1 MHKKHFFL
9 GNNIAEAHEFSPQSQ
24 GFGGH
29 SLLPTR
35 DRATH
40 ARMVK
45 DQYEAVV
52 NQVVSN
58 LEERASQGQP
68 TANGIYVDL
77 KMDKNFIPDSL
88 GKQDSPKGATI
99 MKVTNNGD
107 GDDVDVTVYVKKD
120 KKDWLKNKADDYSC
134 KNTQKGKP
142 CNEKLIAPINGVAAT
157 DIHTLYISAE
167 KFDAIPEDGSYV
179 YELWMS
185 HSKENSKEN
194 IGSTLS
200 QIGIEKMTEPLLFD
214 GVDVWL
220 IKATKQ
226 QLFNL
231 PLSLGYIEGIRP
243 YHKPSVLTS
252 SKHENREWSE
262 LIKGEISYS
271 DDAENVIVGILDSGV
286 NNAHELLSPALP
298 NERMDVAIGVL
309 EATDKTDHGTGM
321 AGLALLGDL
330 ADIAYKR
337 NTPIEVY
344 HALSSVKIYEV
355 GHETPEEFYGA
366 VIEEAIGKA
375 SDMGASIQCMAITD
389 ESSYN
394 GIATSSSAAL
404 DESIYHQGK
413 CDRLVLVSAGNIKP
427 EQVDHNRYIESC
439 KANSIQSPAQAWN
452 ALTVGAYTEKSVVVD
467 TAYKSL
473 AAPGSVSPYSCSS
486 YPWHEKRNKPEIVM
500 EGGNVA
506 YHDLLKETSHSELS
520 LVTTSN
526 DMQEPLEPFNAT
538 SAATGLAARLAARVK
553 VENPQMSMLSIRGMM
568 VHSARWTDE
577 MKRIDNID
585 ERMSLCGYG
594 VPNENKAIYSNEK
607 CATYIFENQL
617 RPYTRNGNSNI
628 YGQIHYYDLPWPKEL
643 LEDMGDED
651 VRIRIT
657 LSYYVKPSPGY
668 AGRTDKYRYPSATLH
683 FDLKTA
689 TETQEEFLCRKN
701 KFEGEKTTQNDSGRW
716 NIKQQRRE
724 RGTVQSDWIE
734 CTAAD
739 LAEMDKI
746 VVYPG
751 PGWWK
756 ERKLDNVGNSVLYSL
771 IVSIET
777 KETDIYNAVETAIS
791 TRIGVP
797 IAQEV

>member
-1 MHKKHFFL
+1 M
-9 GNNIAEAHEFSPQSQ
+9 EF
-24 GFGGH
+24 
-29 SLLPTR
+29 
-35 DRATH
+35 D
-40 ARMVK
+40 K
-45 DQYEAVV
+45 DFVPV
-52 NQVVSN
+52 
-58 LEERASQGQP
+58 
-68 TANGIYVDL
+68 T
-77 KMDKNFIPDSL
+77 L
-88 GKQDSPKGATI
+88 GKQDGRKGATI
-99 MKVTNNGD
+99 MKVTDNGD
-107 GDDVDVTVYVKKD
+107 ENDVDVTVYVKKD
-120 KKDWLKNKADDYSC
+120 KKDWLKDKADDYVN
-134 KNTQKGKP
+134 KNTKKGKP
-142 CNEKLIAPINGVAAT
+142 CNEKLIAPINGITAT
-157 DIHTLYISAE
+157 DIRTLYVSAE
-167 KFDAIPEDGSYV
+167 EFDAIPEVGSYI

-185 HSKENSKEN
+185 HSKENSKEGIEN
-194 IGSTLS
+194 TLH
-200 QIGIEKMTEPLLFD
+200 QLGIEKTTEPLLFA

-226 QLFNL
+226 QLSTL

-243 YHKPSVLTS
+243 YYQPSILTS
-252 SKHENREWSE
+252 SKAESREWNE
-262 LIKGEISYS
+262 LIKGEITYGE
-271 DDAENVIVGILDSGV
+271 DADQVIVGILDSGV
-286 NNAHELLSPALP
+286 NNAHKLLSPALP
-298 NERMDVAIGVL
+298 DERMDVAIGVL

-330 ADIAYKR
+330 TDIVYKPD
-337 NTPIEVY
+337 TPIDV
-344 HALSSVKIYEV
+344 HHTLSSVKIYEA
-355 GHETPEEFYGA
+355 GYETPKEFYGA

-375 SDMGASIQCMAITD
+375 SNMGASIQCMAITD
-389 ESSYN
+389 ECSYN

-404 DESIYHQGK
+404 DESIYHQGE
-413 CDRLVLVSAGNIKP
+413 CDRLVLVSAGNI
-427 EQVDHNRYIESC
+427 QTNDVDHNNYIESC
-439 KANSIQSPAQAWN
+439 KANAVKSPAQAWN
-452 ALTVGAYTEKSVVVD
+452 ALTVGASTEKTIVGDKS
-467 TAYKSL
+467 YKPL
-473 AAPGSVSPYSCSS
+473 AAPGGISPYSCSS

-506 YHDLLKETSHSELS
+506 YHDELKETSHSDLS

-538 SAATGLAARLAARVK
+538 SAATGLAARLAARIK

-568 VHSARWTDE
+568 VHSAQWTDE

-585 ERMSLCGYG
+585 ERISLCGYG
-594 VPNENKAIYSNEK
+594 VPNDDKAIYSNEK

-617 RPYTRNGNSNI
+617 RPYTRRGKSNV
-628 YGQIHYYDLPWPKEL
+628 YDQMHYYNLPWPKEL

-668 AGRTDKYRYPSATLH
+668 AGRTDKYRYPSATLR

-689 TETQEEFLCRKN
+689 TETNEEFLCRKN

-716 NIKQQRRE
+716 NVKQQRRE

-746 VVYPG
+746 VVFPG

-756 ERKLDNVGNSVLYSL
+756 ERKLDNVDNSVPYSL

-791 TRIGVP
+791 NRIGVP
-797 IAQEV
+797 IAQEI

>member
-9 GNNIAEAHEFSPQSQ
+9 SNNIAEAHDFSPQNQ

-29 SLLPTR
+29 SLPTR
-35 DRATH
+35 DRVVH
-40 ARMVK
+40 AQMVK
-45 DQYEAVV
+45 GQYETAV
-52 NQVVSN
+52 NQAIAR
-58 LEERASQGQP
+58 LEERENQGQP
-68 TANGIYVDL
+68 VANGIYVDL
-77 KMDKNFIPDSL
+77 KMDKSFIPNSL

-99 MKVTNNGD
+99 MKVTDNGD
-107 GDDVDVTVYVKKD
+107 ENDVDVTVYVKKD
-120 KKDWLKNKADDYSC
+120 KKDWLKNKVDDYSS
-134 KNTQKGKP
+134 KNTAKGKP
-142 CNEKLIAPINGVAAT
+142 CNERLIAPINGVEAT
-157 DIHTLYISAE
+157 DIRTLYVSAE
-167 KFDAIPEDGSYV
+167 EFDTIPEEGSYI

-185 HSKENSKEN
+185 HSKENSQERIEN
-194 IGSTLS
+194 TLY
-200 QIGIEKMTEPLLFD
+200 QLGIEKMAEPLLFD

-220 IKATKQ
+220 IKSTKQ
-226 QLFNL
+226 QLCTL

-243 YHKPSVLTS
+243 YHKPSILTS
-252 SKHENREWSE
+252 NNTEKREWSE
-262 LIKGEISYS
+262 LIKGEITY
-271 DDAENVIVGILDSGV
+271 DQDADVIVGILDSGV
-286 NNAHELLSPALP
+286 NNAHELLKPALP
-298 NERMDVAIGVL
+298 DERMDVAIGVL

-330 ADIAYKR
+330 ANIAYQR
-337 NTPIEVY
+337 ETPVAVH
-344 HALSSVKIYEV
+344 HALSSVKIYED
-355 GHETPEEFYGA
+355 GYDTPKEFYGA

-389 ESSYN
+389 ESAYN

-404 DESIYHQGK
+404 DESIYHQGQ
-413 CDRLVLVSAGNIKP
+413 CDRLVLVSAGNIQTP
-427 EQVDHNRYIESC
+427 DVDHNNYIESC
-439 KANSIQSPAQAWN
+439 KANAVQSPAQAWN
-452 ALTVGAYTEKSVVVD
+452 ALTVGAYTEKILVGDESF
-467 TAYKSL
+467 KPL
-473 AAPGSVSPYSCSS
+473 AAPGGVSPYSCSS

-506 YHDLLKETSHSELS
+506 YHDLLRETSHSDLS

-526 DMQEPLEPFNAT
+526 EQEEPLEPFNAT
-538 SAATGLAARLAARVK
+538 SAATGLAARLAAQIK
-553 VENPQMSMLSIRGMM
+553 VENPQLSMLSIRGLM

-577 MKRIDNID
+577 MMRINNVE
-585 ERMSLCGYG
+585 ERMTLCGYG
-594 VPNENKAIYSNEK
+594 VPDENAAVYSNEK

-617 RPYTRNGNSNI
+617 EPYTQGDSGNI
-628 YGQIHYYDLPWPKEL
+628 YGKMHYYDLPWPKEL
-643 LEDMGDED
+643 LEDMGDEY

-668 AGRTDKYRYPSATLH
+668 AGRTSKYRYPSATLH

-689 TETQEEFLCRKN
+689 TETEEEFLCRRN
-701 KFEGEKTTQNDSGRW
+701 RQEGEKTTQNDATRW
-716 NIKQQRRE
+716 NVKQQKRE

-746 VVYPG
+746 VVFPG
-751 PGWWK
+751 QGWCK
-756 ERKLDNVGNSVLYSL
+756 ERKLDNVDNSVPYSL

-791 TRIGVP
+791 NRIGVP

>member
-1 MHKKHFFL
+1 
-9 GNNIAEAHEFSPQSQ
+9 
-24 GFGGH
+24 
-29 SLLPTR
+29 
-35 DRATH
+35 
-40 ARMVK
+40 
-45 DQYEAVV
+45 
-52 NQVVSN
+52 
-58 LEERASQGQP
+58 
-68 TANGIYVDL
+68 
-77 KMDKNFIPDSL
+77 MDKSFVPDSL

-99 MKVTNNGD
+99 MKVTDNG
-107 GDDVDVTVYVKKD
+107 GENDVDVTVYVKKD
-120 KKDWLKNKADDYSC
+120 KKDWLKNKADDYSD
-134 KNTQKGKP
+134 KDTQKGKP
-142 CNEKLIAPINGVAAT
+142 CNEKLIAPINGIAAT
-157 DIHTLYISAE
+157 DIRTLYVSAE
-167 KFDAIPEDGSYV
+167 EFATIPEVGSCF

-185 HSKENSKEN
+185 HSKENSKES
-194 IGSTLS
+194 IESTLS
-200 QIGIEKMTEPLLFD
+200 QLGIEKATEPLLFD

-226 QLFNL
+226 QLCTL
-231 PLSLGYIEGIRP
+231 PLSLGYIEGLRP
-243 YHKPSVLTS
+243 YHKPSILTS
-252 SKHENREWSE
+252 SKPEAREWSE
-262 LIKGEISYS
+262 LIKGEIFYS
-271 DDAENVIVGILDSGV
+271 DDANNVIVGILDSGV
-286 NNAHELLSPALP
+286 NNAHELLSPVLP
-298 NERMDVAIGVL
+298 DERMDVAIGVM
-309 EATDKTDHGTGM
+309 ETTDKTDHGTGM

-330 ADIAYKR
+330 TDIAYQR
-337 NTPIEVY
+337 NTPIDVH
-344 HALSSVKIYEV
+344 HALSSVKIYEA
-355 GHETPEEFYGA
+355 GHETPKEFYGA

-394 GIATSSSAAL
+394 GVATSSSAAL
-404 DESIYHQGK
+404 DESIYHQGE

-427 EQVDHNRYIESC
+427 EEVDHNDYKESC
-439 KANSIQSPAQAWN
+439 KANAIKSPAQAWN
-452 ALTVGAYTEKSVVVD
+452 ALTVGAYTEKTVVSD
-467 TAYKSL
+467 DGYEPM
-473 AAPGSVSPYSCSS
+473 AAPGGVSPYSCSS
-486 YPWHEKRNKPEIVM
+486 YPWNEKRNKPEIVM

-506 YHDLLKETSHSELS
+506 YHAMLKETSHSDLS

-526 DMQEPLEPFNAT
+526 EPEEPLEPFNAT
-538 SAATGLAARLAARVK
+538 SAATGLAARLAARIK

-577 MKRIDNID
+577 MKRMGNID

-594 VPNENKAIYSNEK
+594 VPDEDKAIYSNEK
-607 CATYIFENQL
+607 CATCIFENQL
-617 RPYTRNGNSNI
+617 RPYTRKGNCNI
-628 YGQIHYYDLPWPKEL
+628 YDQMHYYDLPWPKEL

-689 TETQEEFLCRKN
+689 TETKEEFLCRRN
-701 KFEGEKTTQNDSGRW
+701 KHEGEKTTQNDANRW
-716 NIKQQRRE
+716 NVKQQRRE

-791 TRIGVP
+791 NRIGVP